1 MSSGRA
7 TPLLL
12 FAALGACTSR
22 PQSVTGA
29 RAAVSSGGA
38 TSARTSTETQT
49 PTQTPSTS
57 AGSQLSPSLVAM
69 RDALLRA
76 EPAALRALSIELG
89 RGGATEI
96 SGDRAEDE
104 RVAAVEVPVF
114 DARAAMIVL
123 RTSCGNIRL
132 VGLVREGDAWR
143 PRQSYALVPT
153 VRPGSCVRVSLV
165 AQPLALRSDPARDA
179 ALGVRWEDAMGD
191 EVHGPHLWIAG
202 LDDAQGATLLLERAP
217 FGGTDDR
224 TGATT
229 VGSVA
234 VIDELPAPRPL
245 FVEIRPGTRGAGGA
259 GPNQR
264 TVRRYELR
272 GARMELVDEQQS
284 TLGQ

>member
-1 MSSGRA
+1 MSFARA
-7 TPLLL
+7 ALLL

-22 PQSVTGA
+22 PSSVTSARGA
-29 RAAVSSGGA
+29 ASSSSGGA
-38 TSARTSTETQT
+38 ASARAATEPQT
-49 PTQTPSTS
+49 AAQTTS
-57 AGSQLSPSLVAM
+57 AGSQLPPALVAM
-69 RDALLRA
+69 REALLRA
-76 EPAALRALSIELG
+76 EPAALSALSIELG

-114 DARAAMIVL
+114 DGRAAMIVL
-123 RTSCGNIRL
+123 RTSCGNVRL

-143 PRQSYALVPT
+143 ARQSYALVPT

-229 VGSVA
+229 VGAVA